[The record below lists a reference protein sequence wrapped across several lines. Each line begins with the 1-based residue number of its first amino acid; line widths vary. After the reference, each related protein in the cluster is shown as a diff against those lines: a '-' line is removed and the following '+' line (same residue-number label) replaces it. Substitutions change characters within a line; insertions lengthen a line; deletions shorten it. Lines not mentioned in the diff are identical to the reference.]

1 MDSQPVSFLMLCRA
15 EMNVI
20 FKFEIHHRF
29 WILSQ
34 SLQGYFSERWTL
46 NVKRRVNLSL
56 VIRVRKLS
64 ESGSI
69 SGPCTGKTD
78 RKLDLLSLLTL
89 ITKLLSHS
97 AYCKIPPQ
105 HQREPRQKYI
115 IFSNEKRLKRN
126 VKIDEVNLFSRLN
139 FRISG
144 HWNIPQQ

>member
-15 EMNVI
+15 EMNI
-20 FKFEIHHRF
+20 ILKFEIHHGF

-34 SLQGYFSERWTL
+34 SWQGYFQNAECKHGMT
-46 NVKRRVNLSL
+46 LSL

-69 SGPCTGKTD
+69 SGPYTGKTD
-78 RKLDLLSLLTL
+78 LKLDLLSLLTL

-97 AYCKIPPQ
+97 AFCKIPPQ

-115 IFSNEKRLKRN
+115 IFSKRKTFKKKCENR
-126 VKIDEVNLFSRLN
+126 
-139 FRISG
+139 
-144 HWNIPQQ
+144 